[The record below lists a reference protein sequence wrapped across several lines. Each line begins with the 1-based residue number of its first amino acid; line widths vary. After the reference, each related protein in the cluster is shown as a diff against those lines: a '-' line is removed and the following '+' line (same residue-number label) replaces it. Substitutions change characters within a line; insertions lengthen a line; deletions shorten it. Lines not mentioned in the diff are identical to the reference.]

1 MTPNLNDEDLR
12 RLLRAHWP
20 AEVRA
25 TPEFRAGVWA
35 RIEAERRGPASWAG
49 WLRLHL
55 AGTAWAA
62 AASIALAVAAG
73 GWLATAE
80 AEAARSR
87 EAERYVATIDPHA
100 RVGFASDDTGRAWR

>member
-62 AASIALAVAAG
+62 AASIALAVASG
-73 GWLATAE
+73 GWLARVE

-87 EAERYVATIDPHA
+87 EAERYVASIDPHA
-100 RVGFASDDTGRAWR
+100 RVGLALDESGRAGR